1 MCRSQADNQRVER
14 TREVIASKHKV
25 ASDKYYASFAESI
38 RLFKE
43 PEGDESYLDD
53 GVTTGVTRAYWT
65 FLRCEKD
72 GVRRVDDDGQ
82 D

>member
-1 MCRSQADNQRVER
+1 MCRSQADDRRVGR
-14 TREVIASKHKV
+14 ARGVIASKHKV
-25 ASDKYYASFAESI
+25 ASGKYYANFAESI

-72 GVRRVDDDGQ
+72 EVRRVDGDV
-82 D
+82 